1 MEELKVLELYSG
13 IGGMH
18 YGLEMSGINAK
29 VVGAV
34 DINPQANTVY
44 KHNFKETKLL
54 NKTIEGIKLD
64 DFNKLNFDMI
74 LMSPPCQ
81 PFTRQGNQNGAVDP
95 RAKSFLSLIDMMPK
109 LAKKPKFILMENVKG
124 FDEDQARE
132 KFIDMLKS
140 LNYNFQEFLLS
151 PIQFGIPNSRLRYFL
166 IAKLDEPFSF
176 ETKPDICKS
185 LPEEESL
192 KWIENLNKELVFD
205 LEKVSNQLDQ
215 TPHSKETN
223 LFRDVQPYQLNE
235 SHLNCSQ
242 SESKHLL
249 AERVRELNEFVLDK
263 KGTNENLFV
272 TDKQFT
278 SMNHADFVTVKAT
291 RTCCF
296 TKNYGRFMDG
306 TGSILRTSEDSNN
319 NLRINKKSLR
329 FLTPREVANLHC
341 FPNNFEYPD
350 EITTIQGWRLIGN
363 SLNVFI
369 VAILIKLMTK

>member
-1 MEELKVLELYSG
+1 
-13 IGGMH
+13 
-18 YGLEMSGINAK
+18 MSGINAK

-140 LNYNFQEFLLS
+140 LNYNFQVIKLVLLFIFHSQKIQICYLKEFLLS

-296 TKNYGRFMDG
+296 TK
-306 TGSILRTSEDSNN
+306 
-319 NLRINKKSLR
+319 K
-329 FLTPREVANLHC
+329 
-341 FPNNFEYPD
+341 
-350 EITTIQGWRLIGN
+350 
-363 SLNVFI
+363 
-369 VAILIKLMTK
+369 